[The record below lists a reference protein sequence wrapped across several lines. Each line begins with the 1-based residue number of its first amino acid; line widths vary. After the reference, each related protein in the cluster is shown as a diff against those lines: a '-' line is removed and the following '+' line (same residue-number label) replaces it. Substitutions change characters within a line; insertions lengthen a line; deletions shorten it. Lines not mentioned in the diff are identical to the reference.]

1 MKQKHPISRFISALF
16 FSGIIISAPL
26 ASNAEEGASPG
37 GNWDFSL
44 APLYVWG
51 INIEGDTSLQ
61 EPADEIKLDNKE
73 IFDNLEGAF
82 SLNFSGVHRESR
94 FGFLFDILYLNV

>member
-1 MKQKHPISRFISALF
+1 MFLIGLIMVTPLTEAAEYGSSRDKK
-16 FSGIIISAPL
+16 
-26 ASNAEEGASPG
+26 
-37 GNWDFSL
+37 WDFSL
-44 APLYVWG
+44 APLYLWG

-82 SLNFSGVHRESR
+82 SLNFSGVHRDSR
-94 FGFLFDILYLNV
+94 FCFLFDFLYLNVG